1 MTNRTYSMADGSAGR
16 RPGSGVLILALT
28 ALIAFVSMSGA
39 ARAYD
44 VWGGEY
50 WQQRVDYEIRAGLD
64 PADHMLTGT
73 ETITYRNNSPDTLE
87 QFYLHLYPN
96 AYRERSS
103 QLIRDYMKGT
113 LWFVV
118 GLPKSRRGW
127 MDVTELKVGGAEIPF
142 TVDGTVLNAKLPKP
156 LPPGGEMTVEV
167 SFIEKIRPVIGRAGY
182 RGAHY
187 TMAQW
192 YPKMAVYDAR
202 GWHDDQFRMGEF
214 YGEFGAFDVHITLPE
229 EYVIVATGVPVS
241 GDPGWG
247 RGGQGGGH
255 PGGHPG
261 GGAAG
266 QGGSTAESG
275 GAARGETA
283 GAGTKTVHFRAD
295 RVHDFAWAADPNFV
309 VQDTMLNDVK
319 VMSVYRPWRRAWAD
333 SVLTFTIRSLEWLE
347 EIVGPYPYPQITV
360 VECPIHGGME
370 YPMMAM
376 NGYSDEG
383 LVLHEVGHNYFYGA
397 LANDERIEAWLD
409 EGLTQFQTLWYME
422 KRYGPYGKDG
432 EGKRTIWEGLSKPI
446 IDLHRAGWAE
456 RVATPVHEF
465 ENGYHQMIY
474 VKAPLFFNALRYTL
488 GEETFR
494 ECLRTFYDRWKFK
507 HVDEYAFLSVC
518 EEVSGRDLEEIFKQW
533 LHTTKDCDYRVKRFD
548 VKQEG
553 DRYRATVEIERKGEM
568 MMPLTLAFR
577 LKDGN
582 TEPRRVDGTLRTIE
596 ESFLFPVKPVSVA
609 IDPNNEILDIYFI
622 DNFSPR
628 KRDLA
633 FDCVR
638 DNYRPPDAY
647 QYRVLPL
654 GYYNDVDGGK
664 AGLRLRGGYDGRYKL
679 FTLQGLYGFES
690 ETVDGYGS
698 IEHPLRYFGKD
709 ARIRAEGYY
718 REGRQGGML
727 AIDKKRRESL
737 TDPLAQEITI
747 FASYQELTDTAY
759 VYPDTYEEG
768 PNVKAGLGFSIE
780 PKTDLFATS
789 LSILGETSMWGSDFD
804 YQKLTLDARITP
816 ARRYPLPVKPC
827 LRFFLGHSAVDP
839 PLQEMYNLAGA
850 GPLDKERYFWLRSVG
865 AFPEDY
871 YGNFHVP
878 GGANLRGYFD
888 GDFSFKRIFSSN
900 IELELPFPLPGGRGL
915 RRLLDQRLYLFYD
928 WGKVLSE
935 HPMEFLPAG
944 VRGTLDPTILDGYIS
959 DFGVGVSVWK
969 LTTEF
974 PLYLS
979 DPEISGEED
988 QWDLRWTVGF
998 KRLF

>member
-1 MTNRTYSMADGSAGR
+1 MTKEVQMKYRKHATIFAVIVILSMA
-16 RPGSGVLILALT
+16 
-28 ALIAFVSMSGA
+28 GA
-39 ARAYD
+39 AGAYD

-50 WQQRVDYEIRAGLD
+50 WQQQVDYEIRAALD
-64 PADHMLTGT
+64 PATHMLTGT
-73 ETITYRNNSPDTLE
+73 ETISYRNNSPDTLE
-87 QFYLHLYPN
+87 LFYLHLYPN
-96 AYRERSS
+96 AYRHKSS
-103 QLIRDYMKGT
+103 QLIRDYMKDT
-113 LWFVV
+113 LWFIV
-118 GLPKSRRGW
+118 GLPGSWRGW
-127 MDVTELKVGGAEIPF
+127 MDVTGLSAEGAEIPF
-142 TVDGTVLNAKLPKP
+142 TVEGTVLRAELPEP
-156 LPPGGEMTVEV
+156 LPPGGEMTLEV
-167 SFIEKIRPVIGRAGY
+167 AFSEKIRPVLGRAGY
-182 RGAHY
+182 QGSHY

-202 GWHDDQFRMGEF
+202 GWHADQFRMGEF
-214 YGEFGAFDVHITLPE
+214 YGEFGSFDVHITLPE

-241 GDPGWG
+241 GDPGWE
-247 RGGQGGGH
+247 RGGRRGSH
-255 PGGHPG
+255 PGGRPG
-261 GGAAG
+261 TGAD
-266 QGGSTAESG
+266 
-275 GAARGETA
+275 ARGEAA
-283 GAGTKTVHFRAD
+283 GGPKTVRFKAE

-309 VQDTMLNDVK
+309 VQDTILNDVK
-319 VMSVYRPWRRAWAD
+319 VMSVFRPWRRTWAD
-333 SVLTFTIRSLEWLE
+333 SVLTHTIRSLEWLE
-347 EIVGPYPYPQITV
+347 DIAGPYPYPQITV

-397 LANDERIEAWLD
+397 LANDERMEAWLD

-446 IDLHRAGWAE
+446 VDLHRAGYAE
-456 RVATPVHEF
+456 RIATPVHEF

-474 VKAPLFFNALRYTL
+474 VKAPLFINALRYTL
-488 GEETFR
+488 GDETFR
-494 ECLRTFYDRWKFK
+494 ECLRTFYDRWKFR

-518 EEVSGRDLEEIFKQW
+518 EEVSGQELGEIFKQW
-533 LHTTKDCDYRVKRFD
+533 LHTTKNCDYRMKRFD
-548 VKQEG
+548 VKPEG
-553 DRYRATVEIERKGEM
+553 DQYRATVEIERKGEM

-577 LKDGN
+577 LKNGN
-582 TEPRRVDGTLRTIE
+582 TEPKRIDGTLRTIE
-596 ESFLFPVKPVSVA
+596 ESFLFPAKPVSVA
-609 IDPNNEILDIYFI
+609 INPNNEILDIYFI
-622 DNFSPR
+622 DNFPPR

-638 DNYRPPDAY
+638 DDYRPPDAY
-647 QYRVLPL
+647 QYRLLPL
-654 GYYNDVDGGK
+654 GYYNDIDGGK
-664 AGLRLRGGYDGRYKL
+664 AGLRVRGGYDGRYKL

-698 IEHPLRYFGKD
+698 FEHPLRYFGKD
-709 ARIRAEGYY
+709 SRIRAEGYY

-747 FASYQELTDTAY
+747 FASYQELANRKLADTAY

-768 PNVKAGLGFSIE
+768 PNVKAGFGFSIE

-789 LSILGETSMWGSDFD
+789 ISVLGETSMWGSDFD
-804 YQKLTLDARITP
+804 YQKLTFDARITP
-816 ARRYPLPVKPC
+816 ARRYPLPVKPY

-878 GGANLRGYFD
+878 GDANLRGYYD

-900 IELELPFPLPGGRGL
+900 IELDLPFPLPGGRGL

-935 HPMEFLPAG
+935 HPMEFLPAAM
-944 VRGTLDPTILDGYIS
+944 RAALDPTVFDGYIS
-959 DFGVGVSVWK
+959 DFGVGISVWK
-969 LTTEF
+969 LTAEF

-979 DPEISGEED
+979 NPEISGEEE

>member
-1 MTNRTYSMADGSAGR
+1 MTREVPMTYRKHATMF
-16 RPGSGVLILALT
+16 
-28 ALIAFVSMSGA
+28 ALIAFVAMTGA

-50 WQQRVDYEIRAGLD
+50 WQQQVDYEIRAALD
-64 PADHMLTGT
+64 PAAHMLTGT
-73 ETITYRNNSPDTLE
+73 ETISYRNNSPDTLE
-87 QFYLHLYPN
+87 LFYLHLYPN
-96 AYRERSS
+96 AYRDKSS

-113 LWFVV
+113 LWFIV
-118 GLPKSRRGW
+118 GLPGSWRGW
-127 MDVTELKVGGAEIPF
+127 MDVTGLSTEGGEIPF
-142 TVDGTVLNAKLPKP
+142 TLEGTLLRAELPEP
-156 LPPGGEMTVEV
+156 LPPGGEMTLEIAF
-167 SFIEKIRPVIGRAGY
+167 SEKIRPVLGRAGY
-182 RGAHY
+182 QDSHY

-202 GWHDDQFRMGEF
+202 GWHADQFRMGEF
-214 YGEFGAFDVHITLPE
+214 YGEFGTFDVHITLPE

-241 GDPGWG
+241 GDPGWTRKG
-247 RGGQGGGH
+247 RGGGH
-255 PGGHPG
+255 PGGHPEAG
-261 GGAAG
+261 ADARGGAAG
-266 QGGSTAESG
+266 GS
-275 GAARGETA
+275 
-283 GAGTKTVHFRAD
+283 KTVHFRAE
-295 RVHDFAWAADPNFV
+295 RVHDFAWAADPAFV
-309 VQDTMLNDVK
+309 VQDTLLNDVK
-319 VMSVYRPWRRAWAD
+319 VMSVFRPWRRTWAD
-333 SVLTFTIRSLEWLE
+333 SVLTHAIRSLEWLE
-347 EIVGPYPYPQITV
+347 EIAGPYPYPQITV

-383 LVLHEVGHNYFYGA
+383 LVLHEVGHSYFYGA
-397 LANDERIEAWLD
+397 LANDERREAWLD

-432 EGKRTIWEGLSKPI
+432 SGKRTIWEGLSKPI

-456 RVATPVHEF
+456 RIATPVHEF

-474 VKAPLFFNALRYTL
+474 IKAPLFLNALRYTL

-494 ECLRTFYDRWKFK
+494 ECIGTFFERWKFK
-507 HVDEYAFLSVC
+507 HVDEHAFLSVC
-518 EEVSGRDLEEIFKQW
+518 EGVSGRDLGEIFKQW
-533 LHTTKDCDYRVKRFD
+533 LHTAKDCDYRMKRFD
-548 VKQEG
+548 VKPEG
-553 DRYRATVEIERKGEM
+553 DQYRATVEIERKGEM

-577 LKDGN
+577 LKNGN
-582 TEPRRVDGTLRTIE
+582 TEPKRIDGTLRTIE
-596 ESFLFPVKPVSVA
+596 ESFLFPARPVSVA
-609 IDPNNEILDIYFI
+609 INPNNEILDIYFI

-628 KRDLA
+628 RRDLA
-633 FDCVR
+633 IDLPW
-638 DNYRPPDAY
+638 DGYRPPDAY
-647 QYRVLPL
+647 QYRFLPL
-654 GYYNDVDGGK
+654 GYYNDIDGGK
-664 AGLRLRGGYDGRYKL
+664 AGLRVRGGYDGRYKL

-698 IEHPLRYFGKD
+698 FEHPLGYLGRD
-709 ARIRAEGYY
+709 AKIRAEGYY

-737 TDPLAQEITI
+737 TDPLAQDITI
-747 FASYQELTDTAY
+747 FASYQELANRKMADTAY

-768 PNVKAGLGFSIE
+768 ANVKTGIGFSIE

-789 LSILGETSMWGSDFD
+789 ISMLGETSMWGSDFD
-804 YQKLTLDARITP
+804 YQKFTLDARVTP
-816 ARRYPLPVKPC
+816 ARRYPLPVKPY

-878 GGANLRGYFD
+878 GDANLRGYYD

-900 IELELPFPLPGGRGL
+900 IELDLPFPLPGGRGL
-915 RRLLDQRLYLFYD
+915 RRLLRQRLYLFYD
-928 WGKVLSE
+928 WGKVISKY
-935 HPMEFLPAG
+935 PMEFLPAEM
-944 VRGTLDPTILDGYIS
+944 RETLDPTTFDGYIS

-969 LTTEF
+969 LTAEF

-979 DPEISGEED
+979 NPEISGEDE
-988 QWDLRWTVGF
+988 QWDLRWTIGF